1 MKTFTFLIGF
11 FISTT
16 ALAGNY
22 TVDSRH
28 TFPSFSINHM
38 GFSTQKGRFNTTT
51 GQISLFPEKNT
62 GQIDIVIDS
71 NSIDTGLVELEEH
84 LKKPDFLEV
93 ERYPTIRF
101 ISTGLQFSKDS
112 LTGADGNLTLHG
124 VTKPVHLDV
133 THFKCGL
140 NPVAMKQVC
149 GADVS
154 TSFKRSDF
162 GVSKYIPM
170 ISDDVQ
176 IQIQIE
182 AIKSE

>member
-1 MKTFTFLIGF
+1 MKTLTFLIGF
-11 FISTT
+11 FISTS
-16 ALAGNY
+16 ALAENY

-51 GQISLFPEKNT
+51 GQISLSPEKQT
-62 GQIDIVIDS
+62 GQIDITIDS
-71 NSIDTGLVELEEH
+71 NSIDTGLVELEDH
-84 LKKPDFLEV
+84 LKTADFLDV
-93 ERYPTIRF
+93 SRYPNLHFT
-101 ISTGLQFSKDS
+101 STRLQFSKES
-112 LTGADGNLTLHG
+112 LTGVDGNLTLHG
-124 VTKPVHLDV
+124 VTKPVHLNV

-162 GVSKYIPM
+162 GIGKYVPVIA
-170 ISDDVQ
+170 DLVNVE
-176 IQIQIE
+176 IQIE
-182 AIKSE
+182 AFKN

>member
-1 MKTFTFLIGF
+1 MKTLTFLIGF
-11 FISTT
+11 FISTS
-16 ALAGNY
+16 ALAENY

-51 GQISLFPEKNT
+51 GQISLLPEKQT
-62 GQIDIVIDS
+62 GQIDITIDS
-71 NSIDTGLVELEEH
+71 NSIDTGLVELEDH
-84 LKKPDFLEV
+84 LKTADFLDV
-93 ERYPTIRF
+93 SRYPNLYFT
-101 ISTGLQFSKDS
+101 STRLQFSKES
-112 LTGADGNLTLHG
+112 LTGVDGNLTLHG
-124 VTKPVHLDV
+124 VTKPVHLNV

-162 GVSKYIPM
+162 GIGKYVPVIA
-170 ISDDVQ
+170 DLVNVE
-176 IQIQIE
+176 IQIE
-182 AIKSE
+182 AFKN

>member
-1 MKTFTFLIGF
+1 MGGLPTKGEFPAPICVLQECGGF
-11 FISTT
+11 VESHSHPYEIK
-16 ALAGNY
+16 ALV
-22 TVDSRH
+22 TR
-28 TFPSFSINHM
+28 
-38 GFSTQKGRFNTTT
+38 
-51 GQISLFPEKNT
+51 

-149 GADVS
+149 GADVI

-162 GVSKYIPM
+162 GVSKYVPM
-170 ISDDVQ
+170 IADDVQ